1 MSASVSS
8 VIRSDHINTPH
19 GNHLRGNMSLRQM
32 PDGRPTGAFSLLN
45 SRTGVLPQVFVPA
58 ALYPCPHDPA
68 TLRCCTGCRDAAP
81 DCMAVWSVG
90 KLQSG
95 HGCRNAA
102 TDCMAVWSVG
112 RLQSSHGSMDAVPDC
127 LAVWSVGLL
136 QSGHGSM
143 DAAPD
148 CMAVWSVG
156 RLQYDPGSIAAA
168 YGCMTG
174 LSVGLRLCPPS

>member
-1 MSASVSS
+1 MSASVSC

-19 GNHLRGNMSLRQM
+19 DSHLRGNMSLSKM

-58 ALYPCPHDPA
+58 ALYPCSHDPA
-68 TLRCCTGCRDAAP
+68 TLQRCTGCRDAAP
-81 DCMAVWSVG
+81 DCVAVCSAG
-90 KLQSG
+90 RLQSG
-95 HGCRNAA
+95 HGCR
-102 TDCMAVWSVG
+102 
-112 RLQSSHGSMDAVPDC
+112 DAVPDC

-136 QSGHGSM
+136 QSGHGFM

-148 CMAVWSVG
+148 CMEVWSVG

-168 YGCMTG
+168 HGCMTA
-174 LSVGLRLCPPS
+174 LSVGLLLCSPT